1 MDAGESEP
9 SGSPASSSGPAAPEL
24 APSTVHAP
32 MRAKRIRGN
41 ARGFTLIE
49 LMVVVVIIGILAA
62 LALPR
67 YNVSAHQT
75 KEKEADVFLK
85 QVYTLQMAYYAG
97 NGTYAPASGDL
108 VPLGFEPPAA
118 MRNYTWGGSV
128 TLPLCLSSTGPW
140 HNREIDLNG
149 FITNC

>member
-1 MDAGESEP
+1 MK
-9 SGSPASSSGPAAPEL
+9 ASR
-24 APSTVHAP
+24 
-32 MRAKRIRGN
+32 RAIRGN

-67 YNVSAHQT
+67 YNVSAHQS

-85 QVYTLQMAYYAG
+85 QVYTMQLAYYAAHSA
-97 NGTYAPASGDL
+97 YATTSGDL
-108 VPLGFEPPAA
+108 VPMGFDPPASF
-118 MRNYTWGGSV
+118 RNYTWTGDV
-128 TLPLCLSSTGPW
+128 DLPLCLSSKGPW
-140 HNREIDLNG
+140 HNRQIDLNG

>member
-1 MDAGESEP
+1 
-9 SGSPASSSGPAAPEL
+9 
-24 APSTVHAP
+24 
-32 MRAKRIRGN
+32 MRANRPAIRGN

-75 KEKEADVFLK
+75 KEKEADVILK
-85 QVYTLQMAYYAG
+85 QVYTMQMAYYAG
-97 NGTYAPASGDL
+97 HGAYAPTMAEL
-108 VPLGFEPPAA
+108 VPLGFDPPAGG
-118 MRNYTWGGSV
+118 MRNYTWTGNV
-128 TLPLCLSSTGPW
+128 TLPLCIASTGPW
-140 HNREIDLNG
+140 HSRQIDLNG

>member
-1 MDAGESEP
+1 MKARR
-9 SGSPASSSGPAAPEL
+9 
-24 APSTVHAP
+24 
-32 MRAKRIRGN
+32 RAIRGN

-85 QVYTLQMAYYAG
+85 QVYTLQQAYYVQTGVYATAG
-97 NGTYAPASGDL
+97 TDL
-108 VPLGFEPPAA
+108 VPLGFDPPAA
-118 MRNYTWGGSV
+118 FRNYTWSGTV

-140 HNREIDLNG
+140 HSREIDQNG

>member
-1 MDAGESEP
+1 
-9 SGSPASSSGPAAPEL
+9 
-24 APSTVHAP
+24 
-32 MRAKRIRGN
+32 MRAKYRAIRGN

-75 KEKEADVFLK
+75 KEKEADIFLK

-97 NGTYAPASGDL
+97 NGAYAATSADL
-108 VPLGFEPPAA
+108 VPMGFEPPTVFQ
-118 MRNYTWGGSV
+118 NYTWGGSV
-128 TLPLCLSSTGPW
+128 TLPLCLASKGPW
-140 HNREIDLNG
+140 HNREIDTDGN
-149 FITNC
+149 ISNC

>member
-1 MDAGESEP
+1 MK
-9 SGSPASSSGPAAPEL
+9 
-24 APSTVHAP
+24 
-32 MRAKRIRGN
+32 AKRRAIRGN

-85 QVYTLQMAYYAG
+85 QVYTLQMAYYTG
-97 NGTYAPASGDL
+97 NGVYAAASGDL
-108 VPLGFEPPAA
+108 VPLGFDPPAA
-118 MRNYTWGGSV
+118 FRNYTWSGDV
-128 TLPLCLSSTGPW
+128 TLPLCINSTGPW
-140 HNREIDLNG
+140 HSREIDTDGN
-149 FITNC
+149 ITNC